1 MLNVFNSDLIV
12 GQARERAW
20 RIGQKKD
27 VTVYRLITRGTIEEK
42 VYHRQ
47 IYKHFLTNKI
57 LKNPQQRRFFKARD
71 MKDLFTLND
80 DGNGGSTETSSIF
93 SQVSVDVNIVGAPDS
108 QERLS
113 FQAPVAK
120 DDNSKIEEADN
131 SDPKGKAGDD
141 NNNGELDEETSILR
155 GLFDAHGIHVSSLFF
170 ASHFSVGFVFP
181 ATPSPCVTVCCWC
194 S

>member
-1 MLNVFNSDLIV
+1 MLNVLNCGLYI

-93 SQVSVDVNIVGAPDS
+93 SQVSEDVNIVGAPDN
-108 QERLS
+108 QDKPS
-113 FQAPVAK
+113 FTAETEK
-120 DDNSKIEEADN
+120 DDDSKIGEGNN

-155 GLFDAHGIHVSSLFF
+155 GLFDAHGIHVSSLFLQVN
-170 ASHFSVGFVFP
+170 AP
-181 ATPSPCVTVCCWC
+181 
-194 S
+194 